1 MMKRFVWVFLD
12 DFGDIVWECEYEN
25 GDTVEVMIEYWNDF
39 IVDEEFNPGVRSI
52 ELREVKA

>member
-1 MMKRFVWVFLD
+1 MNTFMWVFLD

-39 IVDEEFNPGVRSI
+39 IVDEGFNPGVRSI

>member
-12 DFGDIVWECEYEN
+12 DLGDIVWECEYEN
-25 GDTVEVMIEYWNDF
+25 GDTVEVMIEYWDDF
-39 IVDEEFNPGVRSI
+39 IVDEGFNPGVRSI